1 MYRKNMT
8 KHSPILL
15 EGRRVSEI
23 VFPVSIKTI
32 HERGESAAVMLAQ
45 TWQLPVRL
53 VHADN
58 LVTNVDLGLES
69 LADRLRHRYPLQEF
83 KTTHLNGEGIGR
95 SICETVKAD
104 SLVFMSTQNANE
116 WKVEG
121 STAEEVLR
129 CGGVPLLMMGPNAS
143 FTNLEGEIVIGL
155 DGSAPAEV
163 SLALAKGL
171 SEMHGN
177 RIWLVTVVAQPR
189 RGDPLM
195 HRPQLVKY
203 LEDRAAE
210 LGGLG
215 HVGWEIIQSNDPVGA
230 IEAFARNRSASLII
244 AGSRDRSDPSRQ
256 TMGSITMGL
265 VSKAQQP
272 VLAAAATPPPMA
284 LGSGRTERTETLA

>member
-1 MYRKNMT
+1 MYRENMT
-8 KHSPILL
+8 KHAPILL
-15 EGRRVSEI
+15 EDRRVSEI
-23 VFPVSIKTI
+23 VFPVSIKAI

-58 LVTNVDLGLES
+58 MVTNTDPDLES
-69 LADRLRHRYPLQEF
+69 LAERLRHRYPLQDF
-83 KTTHLNGEGIGR
+83 KTSHLNGADVGK

-116 WKVEG
+116 WKVKG

-129 CGGVPLLMMGPNAS
+129 CGGVPLLMMGPHAS
-143 FTNLEGEIVIGL
+143 LTNLEGEIVIGL

-163 SLALAKGL
+163 SLALAKGI
-171 SEMHGN
+171 SEIHGN
-177 RIWLVTVVAQPR
+177 RIWLVTVVPQPR
-189 RGDPLM
+189 RGESLQ

-215 HVGWEIIQSNDPVGA
+215 HVGWEIIQGNDPVAA

-244 AGSRDRSDPSRQ
+244 AGSKDRSDPSRQ

-265 VSKAQQP
+265 VSRAQQP
-272 VLAAAATPPPMA
+272 VLASAAAPTPMA
-284 LGSGRTERTETLA
+284 LGPGKAENPAAV